1 MSELLRPLAYGELY
15 REISPGFWVTDLS
28 GDEIVRRLRLEIERR
43 KKLQRE
49 ELQREELQREESL
62 AKLSR
67 ESLCQFSEKDELPPE
82 LCKCPVCGHE
92 KLI

>member
-49 ELQREELQREESL
+49 ELQREESL